1 VDDVV
6 TYLTPSQV
14 GDLLQVSTK
23 SVLRWALADASMPVL
38 KIGGTVRFPKER
50 LLRWLRDQE
59 QGRPAVRQR
68 TSSPMLTPAVAGD

>member
-1 VDDVV
+1 MDDVV

-14 GDLLQVSTK
+14 ADLLQVSTK

-38 KIGGTVRFPKER
+38 KIGGTVRFPRER
-50 LLRWLRDQE
+50 LLTWLRSQE

-68 TSSPMLTPAVAGD
+68 TSSPKLPSAVAGG